1 MLLLTGGT
9 GHVGGQIIK
18 HLVHNKTNAVATY
31 RGAEPPETASSD
43 QPYVTWV
50 KCDINDAAKLSDL
63 GERYAIKSCIHGAAV
78 SNEAYA
84 FPDPSSAVITNIGAT
99 AVLLETARLQNWD
112 RFILVGT
119 GSVFEKRKWTGA
131 PIPEDAPLEPG
142 NVYSVTKASSEML
155 CEMYRTHFGLS
166 ASVVRISWVYGPPVV
181 ARDATR
187 GPIPSFVIRALRG
200 EVIHEDGAD
209 FSAGFT
215 YIEDVANGL
224 LAAAA
229 ANQLNEPVYHL
240 SHGLNFSLGE
250 VADAISDIV
259 PGADIKL
266 GPGTL
271 PWTKFTAMR
280 DPLSAQ
286 NLRADA
292 GFEPTFLLD
301 KGISQFAKWLRANSE
316 LWSD

>member
-18 HLVHNKTNAVATY
+18 HLIHNKTNVVATY
-31 RGAEPPETASSD
+31 RGPEPPKTASAD

-50 KCDINDAAKLSDL
+50 KCDLNDAVTLNDL

-112 RFILVGT
+112 RFVLIST

-131 PIPEDAPLEPG
+131 PIPEDARREPG

-155 CEMYRTHFGLS
+155 CEMYRTHYGLS

-181 ARDATR
+181 TRDATR

-200 EVIHEDGAD
+200 DVIHEDGAD
-209 FSAGFT
+209 FAAGFT
-215 YIEDVANGL
+215 YIEDVADGL
-224 LAAAA
+224 LAAVTAYK
-229 ANQLNEPVYHL
+229 LNEPVYHL
-240 SHGLNFSLGE
+240 SHGRNFNLGE
-250 VADAISDIV
+250 VANAIGDNV

-266 GPGTL
+266 ASGTL

-280 DPLSAQ
+280 DPLGTQ
-286 NLRADA
+286 NLCADA
-292 GFEPTFLLD
+292 GFEPAFSLD
-301 KGISQFAKWLRANSE
+301 QGIAQFAKWLRANSE
-316 LWSD
+316 LW